1 MSPQPMLMTL
11 MRAVRLLVPTLALIF
26 ATGCRKVQLC
36 PPGMDVV
43 EQRTVADRS
52 IWCKSPDG
60 RTAQRIDVSN
70 GVKRQV
76 CEYHDG
82 LAHGPFRAFH
92 PEGGRWIEGQYQAGF
107 THGLWHQWDKSGTP
121 SADGE
126 YRAGMLIQG
135 APVASAAK
143 CEQAK
148 P

>member
-1 MSPQPMLMTL
+1 MTL

-26 ATGCRKVQLC
+26 ATGCRRVQLC
-36 PPGMDVV
+36 PPGMQVV

-60 RTAQRIDVSN
+60 RTAQSTDMNN

-76 CEYHDG
+76 CEYQDG
-82 LAHGPFRAFH
+82 LAHGRFRAFH
-92 PEGGRWIEGQYQAGF
+92 PGGTRWIEGQFQAGLPN
-107 THGLWHQWDKSGTP
+107 GPWHQWDKTGLP

-143 CEQAK
+143 CEHSK
-148 P
+148 L